1 MYPFW
6 YEPYFTGTEWLIRR
20 GFFIDV
26 FQLTKDR
33 RIELVSHHFQP
44 LMDLDSGHQWLLT
57 SWRGKTTNYVPSNRN
72 RKHPP
77 GSSHTNAHTHTHKHE
92 SKWTSRSNYWY
103 IRNTVQRGTG
113 INIIPAEGCSKQNPD
128 WDTLQNH
135 QLSFLNKYIVREEKE
150 RGGKSVGADQE
161 RGKRCMN
168 QSQCM
173 NHLWILILASCKE
186 DNSEKAMASHSS
198 TLAWKIPWMAEP
210 GGLPSMGSHRV
221 RHDWCDLAA
230 AAAAKKI
237 VNETTRK
244 LWTVGIFWLLK
255 HYC

>member
-1 MYPFW
+1 MC
-6 YEPYFTGTEWLIRR
+6 L
-20 GFFIDV
+20 
-26 FQLTKDR
+26 Q
-33 RIELVSHHFQP
+33 IEIGSI
-44 LMDLDSGHQWLLT
+44 HQEAVIQT
-57 SWRGKTTNYVPSNRN
+57 
-72 RKHPP
+72 
-77 GSSHTNAHTHTHKHE
+77 HTHTHTHTHKHE
-92 SKWTSRSNYWY
+92 SKWTSRSNYWF

-113 INIIPAEGCSKQNPD
+113 ISIIPAEGCSKQNPD

-135 QLSFLNKYIVREEKE
+135 QLNKYIAREEKE

-198 TLAWKIPWMAEP
+198 VLAWRLSGTVEP

-221 RHDWCDLAA
+221 RHDRCDL

-244 LWTVGIFWLLK
+244 LWTVDIFWLLK